1 MYGRVEIDD
10 ETKKKL
16 SLLLKYYRKKANLNQ
31 RDFITYNGATIC
43 SADTYSKIENCK
55 IIKSNSIYHY
65 LLVQIHAELNLP
77 SSWWEP
83 WSTCFQE
90 LLELVTRYDL
100 AGLAERCAALF
111 AQLVD
116 EAFHSEIRLVAP
128 EPPEC
133 ARRKVVRTAPGKN
146 RYLCG

>member
-65 LLVQIHAELNLP
+65 LWYRFMLSSIFLP
-77 SSWWEP
+77 AGGSPGAPVFRSCWSW
-83 WSTCFQE
+83 
-90 LLELVTRYDL
+90 
-100 AGLAERCAALF
+100 
-111 AQLVD
+111 
-116 EAFHSEIRLVAP
+116 
-128 EPPEC
+128 
-133 ARRKVVRTAPGKN
+133 
-146 RYLCG
+146 